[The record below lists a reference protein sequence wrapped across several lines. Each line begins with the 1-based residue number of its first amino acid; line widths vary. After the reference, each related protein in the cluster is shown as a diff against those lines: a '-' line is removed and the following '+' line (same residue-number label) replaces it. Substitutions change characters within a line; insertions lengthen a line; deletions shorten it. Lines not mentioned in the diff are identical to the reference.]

1 MFYDENEDY
10 YFIKNYLKREDDT
23 TTSKKDTDFPL
34 DIFDSILQNLMDMYQ
49 VDEKIGCFIENLRE
63 MRKLVNHFPS
73 IIFPIFQNRG
83 IFNFLIELI
92 KTPIIE
98 IQTDSLE
105 IASKLICGHEDVIEL
120 YGENEIFP
128 IVLNFFASEN
138 TLLAN
143 AASKFFS
150 FSIRESPSK
159 FLGIFINDF
168 LQEFINLYK
177 KLDKDDVSSR
187 IAFSMYQ
194 VFYTLFDKEL
204 NVDVEVLEMV
214 YQNIL
219 LDLYKRKFYFFFL
232 QFVEDIL
239 QVTERDHFY
248 VENSKEKEFIIAF
261 YETDFPLRVSK
272 LIHKCF
278 DKSSNIVIDK
288 VSFNELNKS
297 LILIAKLFNKGR
309 IFSRESEDSFKRNMF
324 NDIEENISLLKCVS
338 RCFSIDIMFE
348 EHGKSFLRS
357 NEEDDEEENEKLAK
371 IDPYLFDDISIN
383 AVHVFISFVK
393 LFKDAAV
400 TKISNYRIISDF
412 ADHPDKHSYLKKNIL
427 TELCLNILEYCSDD
441 QFKAYFDCCCNTPL
455 LLTILNNINPIDKNH
470 LIALNRMIDSIPK
483 RNNFCFSLLKNYHH
497 FLVQAYDDI
506 SENNSNANEIVP
518 SLYLLIQQIEKEV
531 DEAGGFDEEGKISDD
546 E

>member
-10 YFIKNYLKREDDT
+10 YFIKNYLKREDDAA
-23 TTSKKDTDFPL
+23 TSKKDIDFPL
-34 DIFDSILQNLMDMYQ
+34 DIFDSTLQNLMDMYQ
-49 VDEKIGCFIENLRE
+49 VDDKIGCFIENLRE

-83 IFNFLIELI
+83 TFIFLIELI

-128 IVLNFFASEN
+128 VVLNFFASDN
-138 TLLAN
+138 IPLVS
-143 AASKFFS
+143 AASKFIS

-177 KLDKDDVSSR
+177 KLDKDDASSR

-204 NVDVEVLEMV
+204 NVDVEVLEIV

-219 LDLYKRKFYFFFL
+219 YDLYKRKFYFFFL
-232 QFVEDIL
+232 QFIEDIL

-261 YETDFPLRVSK
+261 YETDFPFRVSK
-272 LIHKCF
+272 LIRKCF
-278 DKSSNIVIDK
+278 DESFNIVIDK

-309 IFSRESEDSFKRNMF
+309 IYSRGNENNNMF
-324 NDIEENISLLKCVS
+324 TNIEENDSLLKCVS

-348 EHGKSFLRS
+348 EHGKKFLRS
-357 NEEDDEEENEKLAK
+357 NEDEDEEEENEKLAK

-400 TKISNYRIISDF
+400 TKISNFRIISDF

-427 TELCLNILEYCSDD
+427 TELCLNILVYCSDD

-455 LLTILNNINPIDKNH
+455 LITILYNIDPINKNH
-470 LIALNRMIDSIPK
+470 LIALNRMINSIPN
-483 RNNFCFSLLKNYHH
+483 RNNFCFLLLKNCYPL
-497 FLVQAYDDI
+497 LVQVDDEI
-506 SENNSNANEIVP
+506 SKNNSDVNEIVP
-518 SLYLLIQQIEKEV
+518 SLHLLIQQISKDV
-531 DEAGGFDEEGKISDD
+531 DEAGGFDEEGRISDD